1 MPFVRSSRKIDAPL
15 ERVFSAIAD
24 VRNFSKAVPHVKK
37 IEFLTESHTGAGT
50 RFRETRE
57 NNGRTHTVEL
67 EVAEYVPNKR
77 VRMISD
83 AGGTIW
89 DTVFTVNQV
98 DDAVVMSMEMEAKP
112 YRLMARFMTVAIRGM
127 VAKAVEAD
135 MDAVKVWCETP
146 PLTSGGD

>member
-1 MPFVRSSRKIDAPL
+1 MPFVRSSRQIDAPL

-24 VRNFSKAVPHVKK
+24 VRNFSEAVPHIVN
-37 IEFLTESHTGAGT
+37 IEFLTESCTGAGT

-67 EVAEYVPNKR
+67 EVAEYVLNER

-89 DTVFTVNQV
+89 DTVFTVNQT
-98 DDAVVMSMEMEAKP
+98 DDAVVMSMEMEANP
-112 YRLMARFMTVAIRGM
+112 YRFLARFMTVAIRGM

-135 MDAVKVWCETP
+135 MDAVKLWCESP
-146 PLTSGGD
+146 PSSQGGD